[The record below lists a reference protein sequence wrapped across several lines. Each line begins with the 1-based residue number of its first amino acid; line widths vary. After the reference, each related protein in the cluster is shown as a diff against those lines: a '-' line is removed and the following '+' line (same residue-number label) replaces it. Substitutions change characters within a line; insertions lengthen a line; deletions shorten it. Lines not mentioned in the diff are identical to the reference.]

1 MSLTGRLAFE
11 AAIQNIA
18 EDANRANAIFRS
30 LIEMSDGELLE
41 LPNGQV
47 IATIRHENRLLTP
60 RDSEEAKYILE
71 QNCTR
76 QVAPEERVRAA
87 LKALLGVSSGIQLLA
102 QRARHDQASTDA
114 VVTNFRARTRGISM
128 PATLKW
134 QRLGQLLTA
143 IHLLRPRSSSSQPM
157 KVASVAAL

>member
-1 MSLTGRLAFE
+1 MSQTGRRAFE
-11 AAIQNIA
+11 VAIRDIA

-30 LIEMSDGELLE
+30 LIEMSDGELQE

-47 IATIRHENRLLTP
+47 IDTIRYENRLLTP

-76 QVAPEERVRAA
+76 QAAPEERVRVA
-87 LKALLGVSSGIQLLA
+87 LKALLGVSSGIQLYA
-102 QRARHDQASTDA
+102 QHARHDHAPIDT
-114 VVTNFRARTRGISM
+114 VVANFRARTRGLSM

-157 KVASVAAL
+157 RAVSAVTL